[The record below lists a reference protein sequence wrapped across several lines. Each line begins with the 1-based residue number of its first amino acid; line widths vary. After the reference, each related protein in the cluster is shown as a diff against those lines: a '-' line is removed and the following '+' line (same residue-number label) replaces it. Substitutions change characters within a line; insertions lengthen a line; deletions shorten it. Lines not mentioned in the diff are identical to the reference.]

1 MDYVNKVLT
10 LLGSRD
16 EAPPTTEDVHADP
29 VTLAEA
35 EPVPTA
41 LGAVPGVPRDAIPRR
56 RMTKHLSMHVLSESL
71 RDDANFNLPTVAGS
85 ARATPPSP
93 PGPAPRRGDRSAGKN
108 KLADRMLEL
117 LCAER
122 EYVQLHRDTTVSS
135 LTVQPVIEH
144 GQLHYEVL
152 NFMLFP

>member
-41 LGAVPGVPRDAIPRR
+41 LGAVPGVPRDAISRR

-108 KLADRMLEL
+108 KLADEQEEP
-117 LCAER
+117 AVPEA
-122 EYVQLHRDTTVSS
+122 
-135 LTVQPVIEH
+135 QPDEADAA
-144 GQLHYEVL
+144 GDHY
-152 NFMLFP
+152 FPEMNKFLGMAAPTAAAA

>member
-85 ARATPPSP
+85 ARATPSSP
-93 PGPAPRRGDRSAGKN
+93 PGPASRRGDRSAGKN
-108 KLADRMLEL
+108 KLADEQKEP
-117 LCAER
+117 AVPEA
-122 EYVQLHRDTTVSS
+122 
-135 LTVQPVIEH
+135 QPEADAA
-144 GQLHYEVL
+144 GDHY
-152 NFMLFP
+152 FPEMNKFLGMAAPTAAAA